1 MNAYLND
8 DIPSSKSETAGFQV
22 TSKLELVA
30 WIIFLRP
37 HPNTGS
43 H

>member
-22 TSKLELVA
+22 TSDLSC
-30 WIIFLRP
+30 FM
-37 HPNTGS
+37 S
-43 H
+43 